1 MIKSC
6 VIGLSK
12 IGQIHCS
19 NLKKIKK
26 TKLSYVYDVDTNL
39 RKKISKKYNC
49 SSSSDF
55 NTILKDKSI
64 KLFIIASP
72 TTTHEYYLTKL
83 INHKKMIYCEKPI
96 SLDSNKL
103 NLLLKKN

>member
-26 TKLSYVYDVDTNL
+26 TKLSYVYDVDPKL
-39 RKKISKKYNC
+39 REKISK
-49 SSSSDF
+49 
-55 NTILKDKSI
+55 II
-64 KLFIIASP
+64 KHNLAYSLPGP
-72 TTTHEYYLTKL
+72 T
-83 INHKKMIYCEKPI
+83 
-96 SLDSNKL
+96 
-103 NLLLKKN
+103 

>member
-26 TKLSYVYDVDTNL
+26 TKLSYVYDVDPKLKKENF
-39 RKKISKKYNC
+39 KKIQ
-49 SSSSDF
+49 
-55 NTILKDKSI
+55 
-64 KLFIIASP
+64 LFIF
-72 TTTHEYYLTKL
+72 K
-83 INHKKMIYCEKPI
+83 
-96 SLDSNKL
+96 
-103 NLLLKKN
+103 